1 MLSYIRLGCG
11 SIISG
16 LIVRPFLRRVR
27 YITNLG
33 WLGILKLLC
42 DIVLLPVAL
51 GVVLFVRFLRPI
63 ILIRFGQLRSERI
76 GHFSLNTELYL
87 CEKEIGKQPKS
98 SVDIFCH
105 NHPISN
111 EQLKK
116 MWDRTILVSELT
128 RLPGKVN
135 MKIPGHKSHTVF
147 VPPDRDIHG
156 LLTRTN
162 THLRFTAEEEDIGQ
176 RGLQTMGIRNGSP
189 FVCFIARD
197 NAYLEHVLPGQDW
210 SYHDFRNVDI
220 DTYLPALKQITSE
233 GIYAIRM
240 GAVVKGPLITDDPMV
255 IDYATKFRTD
265 FMDVYLSAKC
275 KYFLTS
281 STGIDGVSMAF
292 RRPLATVN
300 YVPLEQTWTWIENGV
315 FIPKKLW
322 SKDQGRYLSFREIM
336 ETPIGLFAHNDLYK
350 EHGISVMPNTELE
363 ILEVVK
369 EINGRIDGSWSY
381 SDEDEYLQSQFVK
394 LFQSSS
400 YHGPILTRIGAH
412 FLRHNQELLG

>member
-1 MLSYIRLGCG
+1 MLSGIWLCCG
-11 SIISG
+11 PILSSISPGPI
-16 LIVRPFLRRVR
+16 LRKLRFLR
-27 YITNLG
+27 NMG
-33 WLGILKLLC
+33 WFETFKLLC
-42 DIVLLPVAL
+42 EIGLIPLAL
-51 GVVLFVRFLRPI
+51 GVVLLIRILRPL

-87 CEKEIGKQPKS
+87 CEKDVGKQPIS
-98 SVDIFCH
+98 SIDLFCH
-105 NHPISN
+105 NYPISN
-111 EQLKK
+111 KQLKK
-116 MWDRTILVSELT
+116 MWDRTLLVSELT

-135 MKIPGHKSHTVF
+135 MKIPGYGPHTIF

-162 THLRFTAEEEDIGQ
+162 THLRFTDEEEEIG
-176 RGLQTMGIRNGSP
+176 RRELKAMGIHKGSA

-197 NAYLEHVLPGQDW
+197 NAYLESVMPDQDW

-220 DTYLPALKQITSE
+220 NTYLPALEQITSE

-240 GAVVKGPLITDDPMV
+240 GAVVNGPLINYDPMV
-255 IDYATKFRTD
+255 IDYATEFRTD
-265 FMDVYLSAKC
+265 FMDIYLSARC

-322 SKDQGRYLSFREIM
+322 SKDKGRYLSFREIM
-336 ETPIGLFAHNDLYK
+336 ETRMGLFAHSDLYK
-350 EHGISVMPNTELE
+350 KHGICIVDNTEQE
-363 ILEVVK
+363 ICEVVK
-369 EINGRIDGSWSY
+369 EINGRIDGYWSY
-381 SDEDEYLQSQFVK
+381 SDEDEYLQSKFVK
-394 LFQSSS
+394 LFQSSR